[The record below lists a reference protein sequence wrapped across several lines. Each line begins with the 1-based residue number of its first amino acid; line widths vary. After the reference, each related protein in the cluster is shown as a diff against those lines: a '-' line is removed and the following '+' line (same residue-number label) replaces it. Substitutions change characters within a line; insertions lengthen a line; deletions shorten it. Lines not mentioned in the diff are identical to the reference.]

1 MPTTLSMRDRVP
13 WPTEHQKQEHSLHKW
28 ALAGIQHCFPF
39 PDAPKVDLR
48 EPTHRPRY
56 PTEFRSSPLNPEP
69 KNKSA
74 SKTPDLEF
82 RVPENYLYLG
92 NYLIHSPS
100 DTLRRLSRYRLRRPV
115 VLREDWKG
123 GLDLKAMRNAEAFAI
138 TAVGEVQEGDDR
150 CRQCR
155 RGQSPFAICV
165 VVSGCEKGACGCCVY
180 GIGNKDP
187 KCSLWFGKG
196 FYPKR
201 KAPSHVNTRLIE
213 DAIARGSSRKAVR
226 NEPPL
231 DIKDLS
237 WDELLEQERTIQQ
250 AMDITDAKVLERLY
264 KDEESGYAHWTVKEQ
279 EELLATWDGL
289 STKLMEIKR
298 LLTVWRLGLRK
309 KNEPNTPETNSVQE
323 GPKEA
328 TKGSG
333 EGKCENSRMIIKSKE
348 NGEQEKAAG
357 NEVEKQH
364 HKHLNV
370 ARKRKDPLGPDD
382 RELLGPGLPKR
393 HKTFE

>member
-1 MPTTLSMRDRVP
+1 MPTTLSMSDRVP
-13 WPTEHQKQEHSLHKW
+13 WPTEHQKQEHSLRKW
-28 ALAGIQHCFPF
+28 ALAGIQHCSPF

-69 KNKSA
+69 KNISA
-74 SKTPDLEF
+74 SETADLEF
-82 RVPENYLYLG
+82 RVPGNYLYLG

-115 VLREDWKG
+115 VLREDWKD
-123 GLDLKAMRNAEAFAI
+123 GLDLKVMRNAEAFAI
-138 TAVGEVQEGDDR
+138 TAVGEVQEGEDR

-155 RGQSPFAICV
+155 RGQGPFAICV

-180 GIGNKDP
+180 GTGTKDP

-201 KAPSHVNTRLIE
+201 KASSHVNTRLIE
-213 DAIARGSSRKAVR
+213 DAIARGSSRKYFR

-250 AMDITDAKVLERLY
+250 AMDITDAKVLKRLY
-264 KDEESGYAHWTVKEQ
+264 EDEESGYAHWTVEEQ

-289 STKLMEIKR
+289 STKLMAIKR
-298 LLTVWRLGLRK
+298 LLTIWRLGLLNE
-309 KNEPNTPETNSVQE
+309 NEPNEPNAPETKSVQE
-323 GPKEA
+323 GPKEE

-333 EGKCENSRMIIKSKE
+333 EGRGENSKMIIESKE
-348 NGEQEKAAG
+348 NGAQEKTAG
-357 NEVEKQH
+357 NQH
-364 HKHLNV
+364 HEHSNV
-370 ARKRKDPLGPDD
+370 ERKRKDSLETDD

-393 HKTFE
+393 HKTFEW